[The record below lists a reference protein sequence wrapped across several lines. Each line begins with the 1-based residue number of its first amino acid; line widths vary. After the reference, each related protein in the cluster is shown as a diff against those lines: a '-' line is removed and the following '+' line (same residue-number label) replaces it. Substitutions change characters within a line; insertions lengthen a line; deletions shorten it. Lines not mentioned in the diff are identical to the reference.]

1 MSYQFKGINIENI
14 IDTVYS
20 PTSSVFNN
28 VYGGLPTSTPPG
40 YNNSYLLY
48 NLGFSYTNPNTEITN
63 DLATVCSAIH
73 VNYASS
79 QGVYVPTPT
88 GANQLRYFIIGGSG
102 GGGGGAGVANNS
114 SVQGNGGNGGNGGVG
129 STADGTISDLTNIN
143 YLSINIGNGGGGGG
157 QGQWS
162 SNNDSGTTS
171 VSGPGSAGVNGN
183 TTTITCYD
191 SNLNVNTSFNAAGGS
206 GGGGG
211 GVGSAY
217 WSNFYA
223 NRYFPGTAG
232 TSQSPSSFTTNTW
245 NPYYVTSRAGGG
257 GGAGGTNK
265 YSNGLPG
272 GAGQNG
278 YAVIVWLY
286 GSDDSTSV
294 GQTPIGQ
301 TPIYAGYE
309 LIPGQ
314 NIGGYGYSA
323 TTGGQYVY
331 SDGYCLV
338 LEKNGSLRLIEGN
351 SPVGQNIVWSFESG
365 NSDGTTT
372 AQWDQ
377 NQGVNGA
384 FTIVYNNQIIWDAPQ
399 LPANATIGG
408 GGALISQGGVVT
420 LRTNGNIVVWQAQ
433 AGDGPNGEQVPYN
446 N

>member
-28 VYGGLPTSTPPG
+28 VYTGLPTSTPPN

-48 NLGFSYTNPNTEITN
+48 NLGFSYTNPNTGITN

-79 QGVYVPTPT
+79 QGVYVPT

-114 SVQGNGGNGGNGGVG
+114 SVQGNGGSGGNGGVG
-129 STADGTISDLTNIN
+129 PTADGNISDLTNIN

-171 VSGPGSAGVNGN
+171 VSGPGSAGGNGN
-183 TTTITCYD
+183 TTAITGYD
-191 SNLNVNTSFNAAGGS
+191 SNWNVNASFNAAGGS

-217 WSNFYA
+217 WSTYYPNSSY
-223 NRYFPGTAG
+223 PGNNGA
-232 TSQSPSSFTTNTW
+232 SYPNNYTTNTW
-245 NPYYVTSRAGGG
+245 NPNYVTSQAGGG

-265 YSNGLPG
+265 YSNGNPG

-286 GSDDSTSV
+286 GSDGSTSG

-314 NIGGYGYSA
+314 NIGGYSV

-331 SDGYCLV
+331 SYGYCLV

-399 LPANATIGG
+399 FPANATIFM
-408 GGALISQGGVVT
+408 GGALISQGGVVS
-420 LRTNGNIVVWQAQ
+420 LRTDGNIFVWQAQ